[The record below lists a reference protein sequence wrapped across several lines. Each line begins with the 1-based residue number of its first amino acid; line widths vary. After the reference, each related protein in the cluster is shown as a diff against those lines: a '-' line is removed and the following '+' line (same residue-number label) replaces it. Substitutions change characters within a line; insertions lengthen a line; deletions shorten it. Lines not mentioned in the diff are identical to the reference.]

1 MGRSLFLAAALIA
14 SGSLAQSQYMRGVNI
29 SGAEWG
35 SNQEN
40 QPPPGTIDIPGVYGS
55 DYWFQSAPTFDYFG
69 ARGLGFIRLPVLWER
84 LQPTPNGPL
93 LPGNPDD
100 YMGYL
105 KQDIA
110 WAKAAGA
117 KVSIDLHNYGRY
129 TLSGTQTPCI
139 IDNACDGGLMPVT
152 GIGLANFW
160 AQMAMVFKDEPTV
173 VAYDIMNEPH
183 DMGVA
188 NWNQI
193 SQDVV
198 NAIRTVDSDK
208 LIMVPGDS
216 YSNATNWATY
226 NGLTSWITDPANN
239 FYYEAH
245 EYFDS
250 DYSGQYLESYD
261 QELSANPN
269 LGNVGVE
276 RLAPFTQW
284 CTNNNVKCYVGEYGI
299 PNTDVRW
306 LTVLDN
312 FLTALD
318 AAGMP
323 GTYWAAGEW
332 WATHGN
338 SPLSIQPTNNF
349 TTDVEQ
355 LQTLQN
361 HLQPDLLRTASAAG
375 SYGYTEAPD
384 SWAAGYGNNLA
395 TETVPATPGVPL
407 TTQLGQTQVQ
417 VTDSS
422 GTLSLA
428 KLLYVSPHQINY
440 LLPAGMASGLAQV
453 SVLGNGTSVANGIV
467 QVQPSAPGIIS
478 ANSNGQGVAT
488 GYVQNVQ
495 DGIAGPPQFV
505 ATYDQQL
512 GQYVAA
518 PIAFTIDDFT
528 GGSRLVLVLFGT
540 GFDNATPSNTTVTIG
555 STAVTI
561 DFAGPQSQYPG
572 EDQINVELPSSLA
585 GSGEVA
591 VQVTVNGIAA
601 NPVSITFQ

>member
-14 SGSLAQSQYMRGVNI
+14 SSSLAQSQYMRGVNI

-40 QPPPGTIDIPGVYGS
+40 GPPAAIPGVYGS

-69 ARGLGFIRLPVLWER
+69 ARGLNFVRFPVLWER
-84 LQPTPNGPL
+84 LQPVPGGPL
-93 LPGNPDD
+93 VPGNSDD
-100 YMGYL
+100 DLGYL

-110 WAKAAGA
+110 WAKAAGV
-117 KVSIDLHNYGRY
+117 KVSIDLHNFGRY
-129 TLSGTQTPCI
+129 TVNGTVCI
-139 IDNACDGGLMPVT
+139 IDNACEGGLMPVT
-152 GIGLANFW
+152 GIDLANFW
-160 AQMAMVFKDEPTV
+160 LQMATAFKDEPTV

-193 SQDVV
+193 SQEAV

-208 LIMVPGDS
+208 LIMVPGYS
-216 YSNATNWATY
+216 YSNATYWATY
-226 NGLTSWITDPANN
+226 NGLTSWITDPSNN

-250 DYSGQYLESYD
+250 DYSGSYAETYD

-284 CTNNNVKCYVGEYGI
+284 CTNNNVKCYLGEYGI

-332 WATHGN
+332 WG
-338 SPLSIQPTNNF
+338 SYPLSVQPTNNF

-384 SWAAGYGNNLA
+384 SWAAGYGKSLA
-395 TETVPATPGVPL
+395 AGTVSATPGVPL

-417 VTDSS
+417 VTDSA
-422 GTLSLA
+422 GTMSFA
-428 KLLYVSPHQINY
+428 KLLYVSPKQINY

-453 SVLGNGTSVANGIV
+453 SVLDDGSAVANGSV
-467 QVQPSAPGIIS
+467 QIQPSAPGIIS

-488 GYVQNVQ
+488 GYVQNVL
-495 DGIAGPPQFV
+495 DGTAGPPQFV
-505 ATYDQQL
+505 ATYDEQL

-518 PIAFTIDDFT
+518 PIAFTS
-528 GGSRLVLVLFGT
+528 GYSLVLVLFGT
-540 GFDNATPSNTTVTIG
+540 GFDNATTSNTTVTVG
-555 STAVTI
+555 SATVTI
-561 DFAGPQSQYPG
+561 DYIGPQSQYPG
-572 EDQINVELPSSLA
+572 EDQINVELPNSLA

-601 NPVSITFQ
+601 NLVSITFQ

>member
-1 MGRSLFLAAALIA
+1 
-14 SGSLAQSQYMRGVNI
+14 
-29 SGAEWG
+29 
-35 SNQEN
+35 
-40 QPPPGTIDIPGVYGS
+40 
-55 DYWFQSAPTFDYFG
+55 
-69 ARGLGFIRLPVLWER
+69 
-84 LQPTPNGPL
+84 
-93 LPGNPDD
+93 
-100 YMGYL
+100 
-105 KQDIA
+105 
-110 WAKAAGA
+110 
-117 KVSIDLHNYGRY
+117 
-129 TLSGTQTPCI
+129 
-139 IDNACDGGLMPVT
+139 
-152 GIGLANFW
+152 
-160 AQMAMVFKDEPTV
+160 
-173 VAYDIMNEPH
+173 
-183 DMGVA
+183 MGVA

-193 SQDVV
+193 SQEAV

-208 LIMVPGDS
+208 LIMVPGYS
-216 YSNATNWATY
+216 YSNATYWATY
-226 NGLTSWITDPANN
+226 NGLTSWITDPSNN

-250 DYSGQYLESYD
+250 DYSGSYAETYD

-284 CTNNNVKCYVGEYGI
+284 CTNNNVKCYLGEYGI

-312 FLTALD
+312 FLSALD

-332 WATHGN
+332 WG
-338 SPLSIQPTNNF
+338 SYPLSVQPTNNF

-384 SWAAGYGNNLA
+384 SWAAGYGKSLA
-395 TETVPATPGVPL
+395 AGTVSATPGVPL

-417 VTDSS
+417 VTDSA
-422 GTLSLA
+422 GTMSFA
-428 KLLYVSPHQINY
+428 KLLYVSPKQINY

-453 SVLGNGTSVANGIV
+453 SVLDDGTAVANGSV
-467 QVQPSAPGIIS
+467 QIQPSAPGIIS

-488 GYVQNVQ
+488 GYVQNVAQ
-495 DGIAGPPQFV
+495 DGTAGPPQFV
-505 ATYDQQL
+505 ATYDEAL

-518 PIAFTIDDFT
+518 PISFTN
-528 GGSRLVLVLFGT
+528 GYKLVLVLFGT
-540 GFDNATPSNTTVTIG
+540 GFDNATTNNTSVTIG
-555 STAVTI
+555 STTVII
-561 DFAGPQSQYPG
+561 DYIGPQSQYPG
-572 EDQINVELPSSLA
+572 EDQINVELPNSLA
-585 GSGEVA
+585 GLGEVA

-601 NPVSITFQ
+601 NPVSVTFQ

>member
-1 MGRSLFLAAALIA
+1 
-14 SGSLAQSQYMRGVNI
+14 
-29 SGAEWG
+29 
-35 SNQEN
+35 
-40 QPPPGTIDIPGVYGS
+40 
-55 DYWFQSAPTFDYFG
+55 
-69 ARGLGFIRLPVLWER
+69 
-84 LQPTPNGPL
+84 
-93 LPGNPDD
+93 
-100 YMGYL
+100 
-105 KQDIA
+105 
-110 WAKAAGA
+110 
-117 KVSIDLHNYGRY
+117 
-129 TLSGTQTPCI
+129 
-139 IDNACDGGLMPVT
+139 VT
-152 GIGLANFW
+152 SIGLANFW

-193 SQDVV
+193 SQKVV
-198 NAIRTVDSDK
+198 NAIRAVDSDK

-250 DYSGQYLESYD
+250 DYSGSYAETYD
-261 QELSANPN
+261 QELSVNPN

-284 CTNNNVKCYVGEYGI
+284 CTNNNARCYVGEYGI
-299 PNTDVRW
+299 PNTDARW

-312 FLTALD
+312 FLSALD

-338 SPLSIQPTNNF
+338 SPLSVQPTNNF

-375 SYGYTEAPD
+375 SFGYAEAPD
-384 SWAAGYGNNLA
+384 SWAAGYGKNLA
-395 TETVPATPGVPL
+395 TENVSATPGAPL
-407 TTQLGQTQVQ
+407 TTQLGQSQVQ
-417 VTDSS
+417 VVDSA
-422 GTLSLA
+422 GTTSFA
-428 KLLYVSPHQINY
+428 KLLYVSPKQINY
-440 LLPAGMASGLAQV
+440 LLPVGMATGLAQV
-453 SVLGNGTSVANGIV
+453 SVLNNGTTVANGTI

-478 ANSNGQGVAT
+478 ANSNGMGVAT
-488 GYVQNVQ
+488 GYVQNIAQ
-495 DGIAGPPQFV
+495 DGTAGPPQFV
-505 ATYDQQL
+505 ATYDEAR

-518 PIAFTIDDFT
+518 PISFTS
-528 GGSRLVLVLFGT
+528 GYKLVLVLFGT
-540 GFDNATPSNTTVTIG
+540 GFDNATTSNTTVTVG
-555 STAVTI
+555 STTVTI
-561 DFAGPQSQYPG
+561 DYIGPQSQYPG
-572 EDQINVELPSSLA
+572 EDQINVELPNSLT
-585 GSGEVA
+585 GSGDVA